1 MGAKPNSVLWCADS
15 HLWSPSHPGES
26 YLDLSVPGDFG
37 FYKPSAD
44 VALEFET
51 SELKVTECT

>member
-1 MGAKPNSVLWCADS
+1 MA
-15 HLWSPSHPGES
+15 
-26 YLDLSVPGDFG
+26 GDFG
-37 FYKPSAD
+37 FYKPAAD